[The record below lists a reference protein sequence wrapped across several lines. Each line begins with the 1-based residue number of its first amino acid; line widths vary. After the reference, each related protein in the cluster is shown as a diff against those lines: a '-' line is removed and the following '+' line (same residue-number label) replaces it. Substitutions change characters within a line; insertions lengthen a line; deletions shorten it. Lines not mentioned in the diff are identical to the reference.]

1 MSMETGKVQFSEL
14 QNRQVFYFRSHWYV
28 RGPKGRIGF
37 KDLFG
42 LGEYTKQVGFLS
54 TTRVH
59 AINLIHW
66 GALPTPRLTRS
77 AAA

>member
-1 MSMETGKVQFSEL
+1 MSMETGKVRFGEL
-14 QNRQVFYFRSHWYV
+14 QNGQVFYFRGHWYV

-59 AINLIHW
+59 AINAVHP
-66 GALPTPRLTRS
+66 GDLPTPRLTRS
-77 AAA
+77 AV